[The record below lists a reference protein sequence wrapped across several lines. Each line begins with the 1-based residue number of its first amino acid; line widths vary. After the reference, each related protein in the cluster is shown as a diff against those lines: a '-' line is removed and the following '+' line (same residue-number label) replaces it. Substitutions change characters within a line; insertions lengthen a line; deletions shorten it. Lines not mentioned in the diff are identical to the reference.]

1 MEQMEKKYGKSLVD
15 SYCDSRHNYAAD
27 HELTVK
33 ITLAEYRELVS
44 SAATKK
50 DEIEK
55 VRSESWKKDE
65 EIKKLQS
72 LVASQQAEI
81 QELKF

>member
-1 MEQMEKKYGKSLVD
+1 MEQMEKKYGKSLMD
-15 SYCDSRHNYAAD
+15 SYCDSRHNYVAD
-27 HELTVK
+27 HELTVE

-50 DEIEK
+50 EEIEK
-55 VRSESWKKDE
+55 IRSESWKKDE